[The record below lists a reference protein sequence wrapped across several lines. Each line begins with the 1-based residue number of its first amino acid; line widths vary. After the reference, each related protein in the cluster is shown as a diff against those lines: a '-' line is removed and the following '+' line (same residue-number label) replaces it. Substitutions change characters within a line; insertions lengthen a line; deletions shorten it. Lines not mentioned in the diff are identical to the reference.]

1 MLILLI
7 IVGVVALGGIGGA
20 VYFAVQRSRADRLL
34 DVARK
39 EHLLL
44 ENAQTRLSSMQ
55 QQASSLAAE
64 VETLRSEN
72 QQKEEILDNLEKENE
87 FLQHELQKRPR
98 VTRRVYRILTL
109 GISGTGKTALTLKWS
124 NPLFDLG
131 LLKGTKIERYERTVS
146 HVINK
151 DITTEHVFEVGD
163 WGGEHIVDALQ
174 EAITEE
180 IHGMLI
186 VVDLVAPPP
195 PVEAGQPSKVARTV
209 EPDRIQQQLR
219 EFQPEV
225 LKFFFGPKTL
235 ASCQTVVLFINKS
248 DVISGTPSEV
258 ERIACGHYEKLI
270 KDLQRYG
277 DQIDVRVLVGSAFSG
292 HSTHHLFAHFVDRI
306 LPKNAYD
313 AQLLQR
319 MIADPAHKENPHGPR
334 K

>member
-1 MLILLI
+1 MLVVLTIF
-7 IVGVVALGGIGGA
+7 VSVVALAGLA
-20 VYFAVQRSRADRLL
+20 AAAYFAIQNGRAGRLL
-34 DVARK
+34 EKARQ
-39 EHLLL
+39 ERLLL
-44 ENAQTRLSSMQ
+44 DDAQASLSSTRQ
-55 QQASSLAAE
+55 HADTLARE
-64 VETLRSEN
+64 VEELRAEN
-72 QQKEEILDNLEKENE
+72 ERKEEILDNLEKENE
-87 FLQHELQKRPR
+87 FLQHELEKRPT

-146 HVINK
+146 HVITK
-151 DITTEHVFEVGD
+151 DVTTEHVFEVGD

-186 VVDLVAPPP
+186 VVDLVPPP
-195 PVEAGQPSKVARTV
+195 PPTEGTQPAKLARAV
-209 EPDRIQQQLR
+209 EPERIQQQLR

-235 ASCQTVVLFINKS
+235 ASCQTVVLFVNKS
-248 DVISGTPSEV
+248 DVISGTPAEV
-258 ERIACGHYEKLI
+258 ERIACEHYDKLI
-270 KDLQRYG
+270 KDLQKYG

-319 MIADPAHKENPHGPR
+319 MMA
-334 K
+334 